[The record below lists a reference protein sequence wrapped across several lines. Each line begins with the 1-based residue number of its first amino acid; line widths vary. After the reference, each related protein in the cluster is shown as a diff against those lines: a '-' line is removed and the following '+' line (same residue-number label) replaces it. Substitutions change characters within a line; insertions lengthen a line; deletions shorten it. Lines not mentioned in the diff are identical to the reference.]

1 MLHYTAPVHCLPHGL
16 LLRLQ
21 PTLRCLCHVDAA
33 AMDFDNR
40 PGVACSLPRHTLPAR
55 FFGLKK
61 CAQKFLG
68 LLPSFFFNQD
78 LWSWILAILQE
89 NMPRLLINL
98 LSTLE
103 FSLFVWVMT
112 AGFPANAGLLYPG

>member
-21 PTLRCLCHVDAA
+21 PTLRCLCHVAA
-33 AMDFDNR
+33 VAMDFDNR
-40 PGVACSLPRHTLPAR
+40 PGVACSLPRHTSCT
-55 FFGLKK
+55 FFWFEKMRSEVSGLV
-61 CAQKFLG
+61 AV
-68 LLPSFFFNQD
+68 FFFNQD
-78 LWSWILAILQE
+78 LWSWILAILPE
-89 NMPRLLINL
+89 NMPSLLIHL
-98 LSTLE
+98 LNTLE